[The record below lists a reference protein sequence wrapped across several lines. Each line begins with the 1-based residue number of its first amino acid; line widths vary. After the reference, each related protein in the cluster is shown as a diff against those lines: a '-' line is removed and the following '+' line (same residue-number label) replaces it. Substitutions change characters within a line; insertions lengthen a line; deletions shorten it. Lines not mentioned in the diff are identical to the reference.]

1 MNDNF
6 EYLLEIYQQRF
17 YTRLSIYFLNLTPYQ
32 LSYGPLVYKGYTCSF
47 DWGFG
52 NYWKKYSVDP
62 YFFNFEPNFFTGN
75 KKKKIN
81 KTFTYF
87 HFKSEKRLYYVL
99 TQIPI
104 LLSKI
109 NKDPSYLSTKALM
122 SYNNF
127 LSYFKEMQQLK
138 ETFKKRMMIV

>member
-6 EYLLEIYQQRF
+6 EYLLEIYQQGY
-17 YTRLSIYFLNLTPYQ
+17 YTRLSIYFLNLTPYKLSHGQ
-32 LSYGPLVYKGYTCSF
+32 LAYKGYTCSF

-52 NYWKKYSVDP
+52 NHWKKYNVDP

-75 KKKKIN
+75 KKRKIN

-104 LLSKI
+104 FLSKI
-109 NKDPSYLSTKALM
+109 NKDPSYLSTKALIA
-122 SYNNF
+122 YDNF

-138 ETFKKRMMIV
+138 ETFKKRMIA

>member
-6 EYLLEIYQQRF
+6 EYLLEIYQQKY
-17 YTRLSIYFLNLTPYQ
+17 YTRLSIYFLNLTPYK
-32 LSYGPLVYKGYTCSF
+32 LSDGPLVYKGYICSF

-52 NYWKKYSVDP
+52 NHWKKYSAVP
-62 YFFNFEPNFFTGN
+62 YSFYFEPNFFTGN
-75 KKKKIN
+75 KKRKIN

-104 LLSKI
+104 LFLLS
-109 NKDPSYLSTKALM
+109 L
-122 SYNNF
+122 
-127 LSYFKEMQQLK
+127 
-138 ETFKKRMMIV
+138 

>member
-1 MNDNF
+1 MSDFWVHFNELYDIGF
-6 EYLLEIYQQRF
+6 IGSIGF
-17 YTRLSIYFLNLTPYQ
+17 IYF
-32 LSYGPLVYKGYTCSF
+32 
-47 DWGFG
+47 
-52 NYWKKYSVDP
+52 
-62 YFFNFEPNFFTGN
+62 EPDFFTGN
-75 KKKKIN
+75 KKRKIN

-109 NKDPSYLSTKALM
+109 NKDPSYLSTKALIA
-122 SYNNF
+122 YDNF

-138 ETFKKRMMIV
+138 ETFKKRMIV